1 MLGAVVAAPS
11 ADFTTLDNDMTAWF
25 SKQDPV
31 YVEYER
37 FRQEFGG
44 TRTLIVALEGDAI
57 FSPEGLELIRTVTR
71 EIERVDTVERVMS
84 LTTANVVTAL
94 PETSA
99 EDAGGIEVNPLV
111 PDHARRGDGGAC
123 EVSRARRPAH
133 ARRPGL
139 RRRQGHRDHRLVR

>member
-1 MLGAVVAAPS
+1 MIGVGARLAPWIFRWRRWLTGIVVLGAVVAAPS
-11 ADFTTLDNDMTAWF
+11 ADFATLDNDMTAWF

-44 TRTLIVALEGDAI
+44 TRTLIIALEGEAI
-57 FSPEGLELIRTVTR
+57 FSPEGLGLIRDVTR
-71 EIERVDTVERVMS
+71 EIERVEAVQRVQS

-99 EDAGGIEVNPLV
+99 
-111 PDHARRGDGGAC
+111 
-123 EVSRARRPAH
+123 
-133 ARRPGL
+133 
-139 RRRQGHRDHRLVR
+139 